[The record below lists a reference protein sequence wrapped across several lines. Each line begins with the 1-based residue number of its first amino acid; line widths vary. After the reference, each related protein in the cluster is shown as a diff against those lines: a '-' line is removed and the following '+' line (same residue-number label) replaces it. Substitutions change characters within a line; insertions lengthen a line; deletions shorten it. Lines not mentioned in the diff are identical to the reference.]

1 MFQLLKYIFI
11 GGFTYLLYLILEIV
25 FPPFNFPRNIPTIPF
40 YVSFLGACTNLDQED
55 IYKLYLRE
63 KLEKYGAVKMYFAS
77 RWNILITKPDFLLE
91 MFKNEDVFAKSGNHV
106 KIPNSVLA
114 TYTGDNII
122 SAHGELWKLYR
133 DVVAQSI
140 QFPDL
145 KPISKNTQKL
155 LRFLDNEMGS
165 ANQATISVTDILQK
179 YSLANVCES
188 VLGVNFNVLDH
199 KQSLM
204 HEKIKYVKLQIFNP
218 IFLNFPYFD
227 NFPIPSRLKA
237 RREVIGFRK
246 WYGQS
251 LIEKYNLQLPNSA
264 ATKLVDSLIKEKLTE
279 KQFLDN
285 AIILMIAGHENPLLL
300 MLSLLYVVSKYPQ
313 VQELIRNE
321 TESTKPYLHSVIY
334 ETLRMYPPLG
344 LIINRCT
351 TRITKLGNIVIP
363 KNVYCGYNN
372 FGTGRDRNV
381 WGSDADIFKP
391 ERWGLEIDEINKKF
405 TLAKRSA
412 ELPAFHGRKR
422 ACLGEKYALFEVKQF
437 LLAILGEYKVSLDPN
452 WKEQLTPAGPI
463 SPLRLKLNFEK
474 LTVS

>member
-188 VLGVNFNVLDH
+188 VLGVNFNVLDD

-300 MLSLLYVVSKYPQ
+300 MLSLLYVVS
-313 VQELIRNE
+313 
-321 TESTKPYLHSVIY
+321 
-334 ETLRMYPPLG
+334 LR
-344 LIINRCT
+344 IN
-351 TRITKLGNIVIP
+351 
-363 KNVYCGYNN
+363 
-372 FGTGRDRNV
+372 
-381 WGSDADIFKP
+381 S
-391 ERWGLEIDEINKKF
+391 
-405 TLAKRSA
+405 
-412 ELPAFHGRKR
+412 
-422 ACLGEKYALFEVKQF
+422 
-437 LLAILGEYKVSLDPN
+437 
-452 WKEQLTPAGPI
+452 
-463 SPLRLKLNFEK
+463 
-474 LTVS
+474 

>member
-1 MFQLLKYIFI
+1 M
-11 GGFTYLLYLILEIV
+11 
-25 FPPFNFPRNIPTIPF
+25 
-40 YVSFLGACTNLDQED
+40 SFLGACTNLDQED

-188 VLGVNFNVLDH
+188 VLGVNFNVLDD

-237 RREVIGFRK
+237 RREVIDFVNGMVK
-246 WYGQS
+246 
-251 LIEKYNLQLPNSA
+251 
-264 ATKLVDSLIKEKLTE
+264 
-279 KQFLDN
+279 
-285 AIILMIAGHENPLLL
+285 
-300 MLSLLYVVSKYPQ
+300 
-313 VQELIRNE
+313 
-321 TESTKPYLHSVIY
+321 
-334 ETLRMYPPLG
+334 
-344 LIINRCT
+344 
-351 TRITKLGNIVIP
+351 
-363 KNVYCGYNN
+363 
-372 FGTGRDRNV
+372 
-381 WGSDADIFKP
+381 
-391 ERWGLEIDEINKKF
+391 
-405 TLAKRSA
+405 
-412 ELPAFHGRKR
+412 
-422 ACLGEKYALFEVKQF
+422 AL
-437 LLAILGEYKVSLDPN
+437 
-452 WKEQLTPAGPI
+452 
-463 SPLRLKLNFEK
+463 
-474 LTVS
+474 